1 MGRRSTPGV
10 HLQFLGA
17 SIHFCS
23 KTQSVVAL
31 SSAESELYGIGLG
44 VAESLHARSFLLEA
58 NLASSVNIELYT
70 DSSAAKSIAN
80 AFGTSKR
87 IRHIDLKYLYVQ
99 DLVHVGVVKLLKIQ
113 VI

>member
-1 MGRRSTPGV
+1 MLEPGVRHHLTLNCRVDENWAGCTLARRSTSGV

-17 SIHFCS
+17 SVHFCS

-44 VAESLHARSFLLEA
+44 VAESLHVRSFLLEA
-58 NLASSVNIELYT
+58 NLASSVNIEIFT

-80 AFGTSKR
+80 ALT
-87 IRHIDLKYLYVQ
+87 
-99 DLVHVGVVKLLKIQ
+99 
-113 VI
+113 